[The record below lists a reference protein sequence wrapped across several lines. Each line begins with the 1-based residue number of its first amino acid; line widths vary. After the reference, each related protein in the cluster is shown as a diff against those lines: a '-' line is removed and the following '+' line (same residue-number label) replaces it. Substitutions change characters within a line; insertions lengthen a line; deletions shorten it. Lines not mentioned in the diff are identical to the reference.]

1 MIPDEQPYYFRG
13 GPAMQR
19 DQLRGYEYYVLDGY
33 QYGVLRVDVKR
44 ELFRRA
50 YKTDIKYF
58 SVVPVRVYLKVFA
71 DIGYINN
78 GTPAMNRLPNSTLAS
93 AGVGIDIVTAYDVKM
108 RLEIARNA
116 LGQNGIYLHF
126 NSE

>member
-1 MIPDEQPYYFRG
+1 M
-13 GPAMQR
+13 
-19 DQLRGYEYYVLDGY
+19 
-33 QYGVLRVDVKR
+33 
-44 ELFRRA
+44 
-50 YKTDIKYF
+50 
-58 SVVPVRVYLKVFA
+58 PVRVYLKVFA

-78 GTPAMNRLPNSTLAS
+78 DVPAMNRLPNTTLAS
-93 AGVGIDIVTAYDVKM
+93 VGIGVDIVTAYDVKM